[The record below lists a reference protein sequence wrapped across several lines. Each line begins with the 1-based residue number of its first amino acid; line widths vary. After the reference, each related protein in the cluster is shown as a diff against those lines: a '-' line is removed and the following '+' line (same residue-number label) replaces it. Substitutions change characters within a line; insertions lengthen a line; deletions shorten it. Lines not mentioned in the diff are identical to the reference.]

1 MDAEK
6 RKQIEAKLRAM
17 FELSKQNQVKQNQVK
32 QKQVQA
38 KSVTGTVIR
47 RRKGVPDKRI
57 L

>member
-1 MDAEK
+1 MDVEK

-17 FELSKQNQVKQNQVK
+17 FELSKQNQVKQE
-32 QKQVQA
+32 QVQA
-38 KSVTGTVIR
+38 KSVTGNVIR